1 MFSTFFYISILFYQN
16 LYAGL
21 GYNFNKEVN
30 NINISILSKDYNRAF
45 SLLDLI
51 EKKYIFKNE
60 SVYRTKVFLS
70 IRRPSS
76 FVNSNLKS
84 SDDYIFKSLILSQN
98 NQQESSKLILREG
111 LKWYPEKDTLTKL
124 YELFSFVSKN
134 ERKKSEV
141 LNEKNTLVNNN
152 FNSHDS
158 KWILDLLRKNE
169 KFLPY

>member
-1 MFSTFFYISILFYQN
+1 
-16 LYAGL
+16 
-21 GYNFNKEVN
+21 
-30 NINISILSKDYNRAF
+30 
-45 SLLDLI
+45 
-51 EKKYIFKNE
+51 
-60 SVYRTKVFLS
+60 
-70 IRRPSS
+70 
-76 FVNSNLKS
+76 LKS

-134 ERKKSEV
+134 KRKKSEV
-141 LNEKNTLVNNN
+141 LNEENTLINNN